1 MVNKIEI
8 LEIKCNWWPF
18 NNFFWKISEKKI
30 SVFYGYNWAW
40 KTLLFTTLN
49 DMISWWCIVPY
60 MTDNIKDFEANVVAK
75 INDKVIN
82 YHKDISWLSIVIDW
96 EYISQENYR
105 NFIKEQLN
113 IDQNL
118 TNYVFWKKKK
128 KNTISSTLRYN
139 FVSDNDI
146 KKPPKWFLKNIPL
159 ISTRFDFETKKPLL
173 WYFLWVNL
181 SDQQFQDFCELCKME
196 NFVDSQ
202 KNEYEKWT
210 KFSTLFDDKKEQG
223 LYEEYVSK
231 KHELANIRYT
241 ITQIN
246 NILNM
251 GLNISKELDIKKDIE
266 FLNQQLYYFKEI
278 EKECLNEKQDIKL
291 KLERNDRWQ
300 KDLLLR
306 NEEKDEKSVVN
317 FVNTYKSYKD
327 KIPVL
332 EKKLST
338 ITNKYNTI
346 FAELYSFLSNQFK
359 KYDIYPNNYP
369 YLNVNEQIFELNS
382 AVSEWQIILIRILWM
397 IFVNIFSCNKW
408 WRIPNILFFDS
419 ISEKITSSSSY
430 LYSAMDKII
439 EEFQDE
445 FPQIFLFISGEEDKY
460 SLTKLNNF
468 DVNILPHSKN

>member
-1 MVNKIEI
+1 
-8 LEIKCNWWPF
+8 
-18 NNFFWKISEKKI
+18 
-30 SVFYGYNWAW
+30 
-40 KTLLFTTLN
+40 
-49 DMISWWCIVPY
+49 
-60 MTDNIKDFEANVVAK
+60 
-75 INDKVIN
+75 
-82 YHKDISWLSIVIDW
+82 
-96 EYISQENYR
+96 
-105 NFIKEQLN
+105 
-113 IDQNL
+113 
-118 TNYVFWKKKK
+118 
-128 KNTISSTLRYN
+128 
-139 FVSDNDI
+139 
-146 KKPPKWFLKNIPL
+146 
-159 ISTRFDFETKKPLL
+159 
-173 WYFLWVNL
+173 
-181 SDQQFQDFCELCKME
+181 ME

-202 KNEYEKWT
+202 KNDYEKWT

-246 NILNM
+246 KILNM

-382 AVSEWQIILIRILWM
+382 AVSE
-397 IFVNIFSCNKW
+397 
-408 WRIPNILFFDS
+408 
-419 ISEKITSSSSY
+419 
-430 LYSAMDKII
+430 
-439 EEFQDE
+439 
-445 FPQIFLFISGEEDKY
+445 
-460 SLTKLNNF
+460 
-468 DVNILPHSKN
+468 